1 LFKITNESSIA
12 SGVRRIV
19 ASTGAGALDYV
30 RGLEL
35 ELHRASELLKTSP
48 KELVKRVEA
57 TQKRLKELERK
68 VEQVSVKGHAQDAKE
83 VVAQAREINGL
94 KVIVTRVD
102 PADPKVFRGLAD
114 QYRDRIQSG
123 VVVLGGEKDG
133 KALLLVAVTPDAVA
147 RGVHAGTLIREL
159 AKEVGGSGGG
169 KPDLA
174 QAGGNDPSRIPAAL
188 DKVYQL
194 ISG

>member
-1 LFKITNESSIA
+1 
-12 SGVRRIV
+12 
-19 ASTGAGALDYV
+19 
-30 RGLEL
+30 
-35 ELHRASELLKTSP
+35 
-48 KELVKRVEA
+48 A

-68 VEQVSVKGHAQDAKE
+68 VEEVSLKGVAASPNE
-83 VVAQAREINGL
+83 VLAEAREVNGL
-94 KVIVTRVD
+94 KVLATRVD
-102 PADPKVFRGLAD
+102 PADPKIFRGLAD
-114 QYRDRIQSG
+114 QYRDRLKSG

-147 RGVHAGTLIREL
+147 RGIHAGSLIREL

-188 DKVYQL
+188 EKVYQL
-194 ISG
+194 VAG